1 MVSHI
6 RCRLWMKAHEV
17 DADEKSTSE
26 SLAATRK
33 RLWSLVLPSTEV
45 ELERAS
51 VAEYAMDW
59 YASELLQWHTV
70 RSTTI

>member
-1 MVSHI
+1 
-6 RCRLWMKAHEV
+6 MKAHEV

-33 RLWSLVLPSTEV
+33 RLLGVWSLVLPSTEV

-51 VAEYAMDW
+51 VAEYVMDW